1 VNGNEGKT
9 APGAAEVKAMPTR
22 FAMLSLAILCQW
34 PMLAY
39 GAHPLLTEDTG
50 TQGAGHY
57 QLELTYDSNYPADSV
72 GKQREQT
79 VNAVLSIGIL
89 ENLDFIVALP
99 YEHVREGGG
108 GSRPT
113 SEGLGDAELAAKW
126 RFYEEGA
133 LSLALRPAL
142 GLPTGN
148 EDAGLSA
155 DHVIPSLFAVST
167 YAIDPWSFHLHLGYA
182 RNFHDGSDQ
191 RDHLYHASVA
201 AEYSLSDR
209 LRLVGDASI
218 ESNPDRSGDA
228 NAGSMVLGLIY
239 SPIPDLDIDLGYRKG
254 MTDAAPDH
262 AWLAGLAFRF

>member
-1 VNGNEGKT
+1 
-9 APGAAEVKAMPTR
+9 MPWR
-22 FAMLSLAILCQW
+22 FAILSLALLCQW
-34 PMLAY
+34 PMLAH

-50 TQGAGHY
+50 TQGACHY
-57 QLELTYDSNYPADSV
+57 QLELTYDSNHHDDAA
-72 GKQREQT
+72 GENREQT
-79 VNAVLSIGIL
+79 VNAVLSVGVL

-108 GSRPT
+108 GSRLS

-126 RFYEEGA
+126 RFYEGGV

-142 GLPTGN
+142 GLPSGN
-148 EDAGLSA
+148 ENEGLSA

-167 YAIDPWSFHLHLGYA
+167 YAIDPWSFHLHLGYT
-182 RNFHDGSDQ
+182 RNFHDGRDQ
-191 RDHLYHASVA
+191 RDHVFHASVA

-228 NAGSMVLGLIY
+228 NAVSMVLGLIY

-254 MTDAAPDH
+254 LTDAAPDH
-262 AWLAGLAFRF
+262 AWLAGLAFRI